1 MGCVVVLGEATEV
14 QGFELAGAVVMIA
27 EGPEEV
33 RQSWR
38 DLPETAEVVVLTAR
52 AAAALRDDLEPGT
65 RPLTTVMP

>member
-1 MGCVVVLGEATEV
+1 VVLGEATEA
-14 QGFELAGAVVMIA
+14 QLYELGGAVVVVA

-38 DLPETAEVVVLTAR
+38 DLPETVEVVVLTAR
-52 AAAALRDDLEPGT
+52 AAAALRDDLELGT

>member
-1 MGCVVVLGEATEV
+1 MGCVVVLGEAAEV
-14 QGFELAGAVVMIA
+14 RGFELAGAVVVIA
-27 EGPEEV
+27 EEPEEV

-52 AAAALRDDLEPGT
+52 AARGPSCDLEPGT